1 MQVLVCK
8 HTEMSY
14 RTQTHAPEYAG
25 WENEKGLAPD
35 YRQTMAIRSR
45 ALKRITMHQ
54 YVRTWEL
61 VGSLLAMT
69 SSTYIRSNPRGCTVT
84 LTRIEERNSGRGSK

>member
-25 WENEKGLAPD
+25 WENEKGLA
-35 YRQTMAIRSR
+35 
-45 ALKRITMHQ
+45 
-54 YVRTWEL
+54 RT
-61 VGSLLAMT
+61 T
-69 SSTYIRSNPRGCTVT
+69 
-84 LTRIEERNSGRGSK
+84 GRLWLSAAGL